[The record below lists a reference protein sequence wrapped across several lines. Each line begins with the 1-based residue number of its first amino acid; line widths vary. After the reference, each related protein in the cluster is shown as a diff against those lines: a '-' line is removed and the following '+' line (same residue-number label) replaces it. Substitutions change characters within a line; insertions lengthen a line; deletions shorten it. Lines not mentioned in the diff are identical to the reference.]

1 MAEHGFSLLGHD
13 KTALPGYVSH
23 YVAISKARKTVLIGV
38 KGTSGFE
45 DMLTGCCGL
54 AVTHDLPGPYVQGGS
69 STIRCHEGILLS
81 AQRLAAKLEV
91 AVEELFLPTGYKIL
105 VTGHSLGAGVA
116 ALLGVLLRARFPTLL
131 ADDSG
136 TILRVMAFASPPVLD
151 CDSALA
157 CEPFV
162 TTVVNKSD
170 IIPRASLSNLL
181 VLMEFLKVLN
191 EKLEKTGKKP
201 TDVLGVSQFILGLT
215 KKDSDMVMS
224 MDEMTEGLSKV
235 FEKVEL
241 RDPDHLYVPGKVMH
255 MYDLWSKT
263 DYDIVEDAVEDA
275 MGDEDADDKLKG
287 VRTAEGAQITDGTSK
302 MLRTIDLD
310 SRFMLDHL
318 APAYRSSIRSLLDS
332 TNGIVADAVA
342 DADAIR
348 ADE

>member
-1 MAEHGFSLLGHD
+1 LEEALAEHSFSLLGHD

-91 AVEELFLPTGYKIL
+91 AVEELFLLTGYKIL

-255 MYDLWSKT
+255 TVCTICGPRQTMILWRTLWRTPWGTRTRTTSSK
-263 DYDIVEDAVEDA
+263 EFEPQR
-275 MGDEDADDKLKG
+275 ELRS
-287 VRTAEGAQITDGTSK
+287 RTE
-302 MLRTIDLD
+302 LRKC
-310 SRFMLDHL
+310 S
-318 APAYRSSIRSLLDS
+318 ALL
-332 TNGIVADAVA
+332 I
-342 DADAIR
+342 
-348 ADE
+348 

>member
-1 MAEHGFSLLGHD
+1 MAEHSFSLLGHD

-23 YVAISKARKTVLIGV
+23 YVAISKERKTVLIGI

-45 DMLTGCCGL
+45 DMLTDCCGL
-54 AVTHDLPGPYVQGGS
+54 AVTHDLPGSYVQGGS

-275 MGDEDADDKLKG
+275 MGDEDDKLKG